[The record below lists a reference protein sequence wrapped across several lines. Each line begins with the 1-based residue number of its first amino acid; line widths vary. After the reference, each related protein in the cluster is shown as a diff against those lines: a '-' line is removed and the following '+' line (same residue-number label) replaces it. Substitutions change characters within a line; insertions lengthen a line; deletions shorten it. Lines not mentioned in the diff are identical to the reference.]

1 MNSHSTPVT
10 VQILDKE
17 YRIACPAGEEDAL
30 RKSATLLNNRISEV
44 RESGKVIG
52 PDRITVMAAL
62 NLAHEYLEERCQHEE
77 YSSAVNSKVRAL
89 HKRIDSAIDASRQL
103 EL

>member
-1 MNSHSTPVT
+1 MSSNPIT

-30 RKSATLLNNRISEV
+30 RESATFLNKRIIEV

-62 NLAHEYLEERCQHEE
+62 NLAHEFLSERSEHEQVT
-77 YSSAVNSKVRAL
+77 SNINTRVRTL
-89 HKRIDSAIDASRQL
+89 HERIDNAIRSSNQL

>member
-1 MNSHSTPVT
+1 MSANPIT

-17 YRIACPAGEEDAL
+17 YRIACPAGEEEAL
-30 RKSATLLNNRISEV
+30 RESATFLNKRIIEV

-62 NLAHEYLEERCQHEE
+62 NLAHEFLSERSKQEQVT
-77 YSSAVNSKVRAL
+77 SSINNRVRTL
-89 HKRIDSAIDASRQL
+89 HQRIDNAIRSSNQL

>member
-1 MNSHSTPVT
+1 MSANPIT

-17 YRIACPAGEEDAL
+17 YRIACPAGEEEAL
-30 RKSATLLNNRISEV
+30 RESATFLNNRIIEV

-62 NLAHEYLEERCQHEE
+62 NLAHEFLSERSEFEQATSSINTRVRTLHE
-77 YSSAVNSKVRAL
+77 
-89 HKRIDSAIDASRQL
+89 RIDNAIRSSNQL

>member
-1 MNSHSTPVT
+1 MSSNSTPVT

-17 YRIACPAGEEDAL
+17 YRIACPAGEEEAL
-30 RKSATLLNNRISEV
+30 RKSATLLNSRISEV

-62 NLAHEYLEERCQHEE
+62 NLAHEYLAEQSQHEE
-77 YSSAVNSKVRAL
+77 YSSTINNRVRSL
-89 HKRIDSAIDASRQL
+89 HERIDSAIRSSKQL

>member
-1 MNSHSTPVT
+1 MSANPIT

-17 YRIACPAGEEDAL
+17 YRIACPAGEEEAL
-30 RKSATLLNNRISEV
+30 RKSATFLNKRIMEV

-62 NLAHEYLEERCQHEE
+62 NLAHEFLSERNDHEQ
-77 YSSAVNSKVRAL
+77 YTSNINKRVRTL
-89 HKRIDSAIDASRQL
+89 HERIDNAIRSSNQL

>member
-1 MNSHSTPVT
+1 MSSNSTPIT

-17 YRIACPAGEEDAL
+17 YRISCPAGEEDAL
-30 RKSATLLNNRISEV
+30 RKSASLLNNRIVEV

-62 NLAHEYLEERCQHEE
+62 NLAHEFLSERSDHEQ
-77 YSSAVNSKVRAL
+77 YSSHIKSKVKSL
-89 HKRIDSAIDASRQL
+89 HERIDSAIRSSKQL

>member
-1 MNSHSTPVT
+1 MSSHSTPVT

-17 YRIACPAGEEDAL
+17 YRIACPAGEEEAL
-30 RKSATLLNNRISEV
+30 RKSATLLNDRISEV

-62 NLAHEYLEERCQHEE
+62 NLAHEYLAECSRHEE
-77 YSSAVNSKVRAL
+77 YSSTVNSRVRAL
-89 HKRIDSAIDASRQL
+89 HKRIDSAINASRQL